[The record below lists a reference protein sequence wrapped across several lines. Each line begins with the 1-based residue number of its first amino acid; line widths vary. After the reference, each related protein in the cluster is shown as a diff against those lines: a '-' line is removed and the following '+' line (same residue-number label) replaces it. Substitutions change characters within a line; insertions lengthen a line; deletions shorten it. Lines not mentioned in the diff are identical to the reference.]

1 MHTPSSLMRRAAR
14 RVRHPSPA
22 MVVASVALFMSLG
35 GAGYAATTMV
45 HTRQIHNWAVTNA
58 KIANN
63 AVSFRKI
70 RPSSIGVRRIVKSA
84 VQLRLRNVCAAGQ
97 AMTAVDINGNVTCTP
112 VMSSATVSPAA
123 AAVAVSSATTAARV
137 SSLSLPAGPGY
148 TVQANPYITVK
159 PSTSKTAADQHVVV
173 TCTLRAGA
181 AAAQR
186 SATFDLPATGNTP
199 APQVQNASI
208 PLVAIA
214 PSSTA
219 ASAAIVTCVT
229 SVTDTSGANLGK
241 AAKEPATV
249 AAQGQIY
256 ATDLASATTGTT
268 ATTTT
273 PTGTTTTPAP

>member
-1 MHTPSSLMRRAAR
+1 MHNPSSLMRRTAR
-14 RVRHPSPA
+14 RMRHPSPA

-97 AMTAVDINGNVTCTP
+97 AMTAVDINGNVTCAP
-112 VMSSATVSPAA
+112 VMSSETSSAAT
-123 AAVAVSSATTAARV
+123 AAVAVSSATTAATV
-137 SSLSLPAGPGY
+137 SSLALPPGAGY

-159 PSTSKTAADQHVVV
+159 PSTSKAAVDQHVVV
-173 TCTLRAGA
+173 TCTLRAGT

-186 SATFDLPATGNTP
+186 SASFDLPATAATP

-214 PSSTA
+214 PSSAA
-219 ASAAIVTCVT
+219 ASAADVACVT
-229 SVTDTSGANLGK
+229 SVTDTSGTNLGK
-241 AAKEPATV
+241 AAKDPATV

-256 ATDLASATTGTT
+256 ATDLASSTTGTT
-268 ATTTT
+268 ATTTVT
-273 PTGTTTTPAP
+273 TTGTTPPTP